1 MQRMERENSL
11 SDLREPHIIVHILNE
26 HSRRG
31 ENVKSDG
38 SETSADLYN
47 CNTRVEKYVKK
58 KKANQKNKRKKNRYK
73 TRNSW

>member
-58 KKANQKNKRKKNRYK
+58 RPIKKIKGKKQI
-73 TRNSW
+73 